1 MNPLAEYQSRLAA
14 RQAVSERDEKLFRR
28 VGNARLLTALAGVI
42 LAFFVFGE
50 TVISPWWLVAPASLF
65 AVLVVLHARIVE
77 RLERARRAVRFY
89 ELGMARLEN
98 RWMGRGEP
106 GERFRNPAHVYSED
120 LDLFGKGSLFEL
132 LCTAR
137 TRGGEDTLARW
148 LLAPASSEKVTA
160 RHQVVLDLRSRLDL
174 REELAVLGDVIRA
187 GMDPEGAARWG
198 QAPPVLFPAG
208 ARVLAPL
215 LASAVVVT
223 FGLYMGRV
231 STRTPFMIALLV
243 ELAYGFFLGS
253 RTLRVTSAV
262 DAPARDLGLLAK
274 LLARIETE
282 AFEAPL
288 LRRMQTEL
296 KSSTLVAS
304 SEIGRLRRLV
314 DRMDWQRNIV
324 FAPIAIAVLWSAQIA
339 IAIERWRKR
348 AGPHIGSWIA
358 AVGEFEALL
367 ALAAYSYEHPSDPLP
382 ELIEIAGGGFE
393 AEGIAHPLMPE
404 SQAVRNDVELGGSQR
419 LLIVSGSNMS
429 GKSTLLRAV
438 GLNTVL
444 AWAGAPVRATRL
456 RITPLH
462 LGASIRVLDSLQD
475 GRSRFY
481 AEITRLR
488 EIVDLTQ
495 GGAAV
500 LFLIDELLSGTN
512 SHDRKIG
519 AGAIFRTLVDRRA
532 LGLVTTHDLALTAIA
547 ADLSPRATNVHFEDL
562 LAEGKLHFDY
572 RLRQGV
578 VERSNALDLMRSV
591 GLEV

>member
-1 MNPLAEYQSRLAA
+1 MNPLAEYQTRLAA
-14 RQAVSERDEKLFRR
+14 RQAVSERDDKLFRR

-65 AVLVVLHARIVE
+65 AGLVVLHARIVE
-77 RLERARRAVRFY
+77 RLERAKRAVRFY
-89 ELGMARLEN
+89 ELGLARLEN
-98 RWMGRGEP
+98 QWMGRGEP
-106 GERFRNPAHVYSED
+106 GERFRNPAHVYAED
-120 LDLFGKGSLFEL
+120 LDLFGKGSLYEL

-137 TRGGEDTLARW
+137 TRAGEDTLARW
-148 LLAPASSEKVTA
+148 LLSPACSEEVTA
-160 RHQVVLDLRSRLDL
+160 RHQAVLDLRPRLDL
-174 REELAVLGDVIRA
+174 REELAVLGDVVRA

-198 QAPPVLFPAG
+198 QAPPVLFPVG

-223 FGLYMGRV
+223 FALYMGRV

-282 AFEAPL
+282 PFEAPL
-288 LRRMQTEL
+288 LRRMQAEL
-296 KSSTLVAS
+296 KSSALVAS
-304 SEIGRLRRLV
+304 AEIARLRRLV

-324 FAPIAIAVLWSAQIA
+324 FAPIAIALLWSAQVA

-367 ALAAYSYEHPSDPLP
+367 ALAGYSCEHPSDPLP
-382 ELIEIAGGGFE
+382 ELIEIAGGRFE

-404 SQAVRNDVELGGSQR
+404 SQAVRNNVELGGSQR

-456 RITPLH
+456 RVSPLR

-488 EIVDLTQ
+488 EIVDLTED
-495 GGAAV
+495 GAAV

-519 AGAIFRTLVDRRA
+519 AGAILRTLVDRGA

-547 ADLSPRATNVHFEDL
+547 ADLSPRAANVHFEDL
-562 LAEGKLHFDY
+562 LSDGKLHFDY

>member
-1 MNPLAEYQSRLAA
+1 M
-14 RQAVSERDEKLFRR
+14 
-28 VGNARLLTALAGVI
+28 I

-519 AGAIFRTLVDRRA
+519 AGAIFRTLVDRGA